1 MDQQHPIPQ
10 QISSYQFKL
19 VGNMTLKQFFQIAGG
34 ALFSLLFYASNLHPA
49 IKWPI
54 VIFFALLGAALAF
67 LPFEERPLEQWIVS
81 FFKAIYTPTK
91 YFWTKSAKPP
101 VFFKEEAPV
110 PQERVVAPHGEKE
123 LEKYLQSLPG
133 RGTSVFSKLED
144 AENTFLSKITGLFS
158 AGAPSIA
165 TVPGSSTISQ
175 TAQPAQPEK
184 KQEMAVPQ
192 NKPTVIPQAYKP
204 RIVVEEKSPK
214 PVVQQPTEAKTASVS
229 QTFTA
234 QEVISGQA
242 AQFSVAAAPPLPPEK
257 PNTLTGQVLDAGGKI
272 VESAILEIRDA
283 AGRPVRA
290 VKTNKL
296 GHFIIVTPLQ
306 DGKYEIISEKEGLN
320 FDLLT
325 FEATGNIIPPIAIK
339 SKNNISTPI
348 IIN

>member
-34 ALFSLLFYASNLHPA
+34 TLFSLLFYASNLHPA

-54 VIFFALLGAALAF
+54 VIFFDLFGAALAF
-67 LPFEERPLEQWIVS
+67 LPFEERPLEQWIIS
-81 FFKAIYTPTK
+81 FFKAIYSPTAYSWRK
-91 YFWTKSAKPP
+91 TAKPP
-101 VFFKEEAPV
+101 VFFKEEAVV
-110 PQERVVAPHGEKE
+110 PQEHIVAPHGEKE
-123 LEKYLQSLPG
+123 LDKYLQSLPG
-133 RGTSVFSKLED
+133 RGTSVFSKLEE
-144 AENTFLSKITGLFS
+144 AENTFLSKITELFGGSTPNITS
-158 AGAPSIA
+158 APAAS
-165 TVPGSSTISQ
+165 TVGQQ
-175 TAQPAQPEK
+175 TPTK
-184 KQEMAVPQ
+184 KPQEMTVPQ
-192 NKPTVIPQAYKP
+192 NIPTAIPQGYKP
-204 RIVVEEKSPK
+204 RVIVEEKSSQPL
-214 PVVQQPTEAKTASVS
+214 VQRPSEAKTETVA

-306 DGKYEIISEKEGLN
+306 DGRYEIISEKDGLD
-320 FDLLT
+320 FEPLT
-325 FEATGNIIPPIAIK
+325 FEATGSIIPPIAIR